1 MKKKSIAVLSL
12 MILIASMLLASSCNK
27 KTGNTDHTK
36 GGPGC
41 EAKDR
46 SSSSSSESGHAA
58 YAGSSFLKQM
68 DDLKAINLAANYLKG
83 LGETVSFQE
92 TYIEFHKKQKTA
104 THLPVTD
111 GKPISYLGDYLE
123 VRLYRGRNPE
133 NPCEECTTVYIS
145 QNGKILGQNKWS
157 ANSPQSE

>member
-1 MKKKSIAVLSL
+1 MKKNITVL
-12 MILIASMLLASSCNK
+12 ILVGSMLLTSSCNK
-27 KTGNTDHTK
+27 EATTPESKKDS
-36 GGPGC
+36 PAR
-41 EAKDR
+41 EAKNE
-46 SSSSSSESGHAA
+46 SSESGHAA

-68 DDLKAINLAANYLKG
+68 DDLKAINLAANYLKE

-92 TYIEFHKKQKTA
+92 TYIEFHERQKTA
-104 THLPVTD
+104 AQLPVTD

-123 VRLYRGRNPE
+123 VRLYRGKDPE